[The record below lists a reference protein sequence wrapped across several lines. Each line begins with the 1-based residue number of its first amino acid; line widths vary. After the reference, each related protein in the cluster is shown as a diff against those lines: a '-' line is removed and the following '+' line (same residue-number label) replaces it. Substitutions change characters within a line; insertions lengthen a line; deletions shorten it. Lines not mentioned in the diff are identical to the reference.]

1 MSIRRYL
8 FLLLCGLIWLLNAVP
23 ARAQVAAASPSSNQP
38 APVEDI
44 VRVSTRVVFI
54 DTLVRDKKTGAP
66 VTDLPLES
74 FQVLDD
80 DKPRKLSYFSSEGLT
95 RRPLALMLVLD
106 LSTSGILYLERP
118 DVMEQIIAALAKLK
132 PEDEIA
138 VMQRWYE
145 PQRAPLSFELN
156 SRLVADF
163 THDRAQTFAALR
175 NVQQFAKQNLPQVKI
190 FFSFKSLFKDAWK
203 AGIAGAATGMPPP
216 PVIATAA
223 PNLENMIDKAPS
235 LARERPGSQ
244 VVIMEVTDDFGAEG
258 FGKTRKTAHGL
269 IDSGVTICGMVVKR
283 NTMDKA
289 INITGRIMS
298 PLMGVRF
305 HTISY
310 YGKQTGGEV
319 ETVGRPEEFA
329 HAVDRIVTGLAARY
343 SLGFTLDESE
353 RNDDRVHTLEV
364 KVKPRGTSRKLTVSA
379 RRSYVPKAQR

>member
-190 FFSFKSLFKDAWK
+190 FFSFKSLFKDAW
-203 AGIAGAATGMPPP
+203 
-216 PVIATAA
+216 
-223 PNLENMIDKAPS
+223 
-235 LARERPGSQ
+235 
-244 VVIMEVTDDFGAEG
+244 
-258 FGKTRKTAHGL
+258 
-269 IDSGVTICGMVVKR
+269 
-283 NTMDKA
+283 
-289 INITGRIMS
+289 
-298 PLMGVRF
+298 
-305 HTISY
+305 
-310 YGKQTGGEV
+310 
-319 ETVGRPEEFA
+319 
-329 HAVDRIVTGLAARY
+329 
-343 SLGFTLDESE
+343 
-353 RNDDRVHTLEV
+353 
-364 KVKPRGTSRKLTVSA
+364 
-379 RRSYVPKAQR
+379 